1 MYESLTD
8 GGGAAG
14 AGLGLGR
21 GQQNMMNCSLVP
33 ASDRTPDTG
42 QTSGELWNIYCLEQQ
57 TIHRFS
63 QPRRRPLLGLLL
75 GPSPG

>member
-21 GQQNMMNCSLVP
+21 GQRNMMNCSLVP

-42 QTSGELWNIYCLEQQ
+42 QTSGGTEEHLLSRAANDQSFF
-57 TIHRFS
+57 TITEKAPDRATY
-63 QPRRRPLLGLLL
+63 PD
-75 GPSPG
+75 

>member
-1 MYESLTD
+1 MYESLTV

-42 QTSGELWNIYCLEQQ
+42 QTKE
-57 TIHRFS
+57 H
-63 QPRRRPLLGLLL
+63 LL
-75 GPSPG
+75 SRAANNPG

>member
-14 AGLGLGR
+14 AGLGR

-42 QTSGELWNIYCLEQQ
+42 QTSGELRNM
-57 TIHRFS
+57 S
-63 QPRRRPLLGLLL
+63 
-75 GPSPG
+75 